1 MGHDVPCPRPIAP
14 KPRAEDAVQMGCE
27 NGKLFLR
34 EP

>member
-1 MGHDVPCPRPIAP
+1 MEYNIATGEFSFQP
-14 KPRAEDAVQMGCE
+14 DARAGCE